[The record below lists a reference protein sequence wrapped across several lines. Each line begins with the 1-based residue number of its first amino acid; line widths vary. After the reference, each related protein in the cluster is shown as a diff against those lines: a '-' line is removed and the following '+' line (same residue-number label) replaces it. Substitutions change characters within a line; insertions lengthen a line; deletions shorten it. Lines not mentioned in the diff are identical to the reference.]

1 MATAHLIHGFLGA
14 GKTTF
19 ARRLERDLP
28 AVRFSHDEW
37 MSALF
42 GADPPADQFAALHG
56 RVWDVMATV
65 WMRCLGLGIDVVLDL
80 GFWTRAER
88 DRVREQVTAAG
99 VACRLYA
106 LDCPE
111 DLAWERIEARNR
123 DLAGSLLI
131 TRNTFEVLK
140 ARFEPLAG
148 NEQRI
153 TIDDSALSSS
163 ARLDGRRW

>member
-19 ARRLERDLP
+19 AKRLERELP

-37 MSALF
+37 MSALY
-42 GADPPADQFAALHG
+42 GDDPPADQFAVLHG
-56 RVWDVMATV
+56 RVWEVMATV
-65 WMRCLGLGIDVVLDL
+65 WIRCLGLRTDVVLDL

-88 DRVREQVTAAG
+88 DRVRDQVTAAG
-99 VACRLYA
+99 AACRLYA

-111 DLAWERIEARNR
+111 DQAWPRIKTRNR

-131 TRNTFEVLK
+131 TRHTFEVLK
-140 ARFEPLAG
+140 SRFEPLA
-148 NEQRI
+148 
-153 TIDDSALSSS
+153 DDEERTAVGD
-163 ARLDGRRW
+163 AAV